1 MAIIIQNISG
11 DNFDYTGINQ
21 YQVRINNKV
30 IAEFQHT
37 RSDGLAEC
45 LRLAAKAVEDPMRVE
60 KINEYKMLVAM
71 LDEN

>member
-1 MAIIIQNISG
+1 MAIIIHNISG

-21 YQVRINNKV
+21 YQVRINNRV

-71 LDEN
+71 FDEN